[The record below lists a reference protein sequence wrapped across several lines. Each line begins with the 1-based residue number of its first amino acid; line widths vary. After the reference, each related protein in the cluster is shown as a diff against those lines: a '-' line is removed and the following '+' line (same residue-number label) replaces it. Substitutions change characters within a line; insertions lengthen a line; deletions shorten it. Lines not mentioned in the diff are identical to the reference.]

1 MRHNSTFFKWMLIL
15 GLIDSVLMSTIMIM
29 LYVSYNDF
37 TVQLVGWVNR
47 LDYFV
52 YMVWATLF
60 FLYTATIPSH
70 KNKWLVKNKMKLAAG
85 LMGANILIWIILFF
99 LPVGIHS
106 VENLTFY
113 ATGLAADVSLA
124 VISIYFAATV
134 FMTFYLRKDLS
145 NKYASIPIILGVL
158 IFAGLVRIFYPGITI
173 SPFVAA
179 LSNFIIILTFE
190 NPDRKILE
198 ITSAA
203 KRATDKANKSLEQM
217 NKTKDEFMSLASHQL
232 RTPLTS
238 IRGYSSMMLDEDM
251 GELNDA
257 QKHAMKE
264 IESSSERM
272 IFLVRDFLNISR
284 IQAGNFVLTR
294 IETNIIDLL
303 REDIEQLQSIADD
316 HQIKLVI
323 KLPKDLTEI
332 PELNIDRERIGEIM
346 ANLIDNAIF
355 YSHAGK
361 SVEVSL
367 SRVNN
372 FVEFLVIDH
381 GIGVPEKEQ
390 SELFTKFFRASNAR
404 TARPDGTG
412 IGLFLVQKVIKE
424 HGGTIVFHS
433 AQGKGS
439 TFGFRLP
446 VGK

>member
-1 MRHNSTFFKWMLIL
+1 
-15 GLIDSVLMSTIMIM
+15 MIM
-29 LYVSYNDF
+29 L
-37 TVQLVGWVNR
+37 
-47 LDYFV
+47 
-52 YMVWATLF
+52 M
-60 FLYTATIPSH
+60 
-70 KNKWLVKNKMKLAAG
+70 
-85 LMGANILIWIILFF
+85 
-99 LPVGIHS
+99 
-106 VENLTFY
+106 
-113 ATGLAADVSLA
+113 
-124 VISIYFAATV
+124 
-134 FMTFYLRKDLS
+134 
-145 NKYASIPIILGVL
+145 
-158 IFAGLVRIFYPGITI
+158 
-173 SPFVAA
+173 
-179 LSNFIIILTFE
+179 
-190 NPDRKILE
+190 
-198 ITSAA
+198 
-203 KRATDKANKSLEQM
+203 
-217 NKTKDEFMSLASHQL
+217 
-232 RTPLTS
+232 
-238 IRGYSSMMLDEDM
+238 DEDM

-257 QKHAMKE
+257 QKHAIKE

-272 IFLVRDFLNISR
+272 VFLVRDFLNVSR
-284 IQAGNFVLTR
+284 IQAGNFILTR

-355 YSHAGK
+355 YSPAGK

-372 FVEFLVIDH
+372 FIEFLVIDH
-381 GIGVPEKEQ
+381 GIGVPAKEQ
-390 SELFTKFFRASNAR
+390 GELFTKFFRASNAR

-446 VGK
+446 IRENAVKEG